1 MHEITLVSAVIQA
14 VNAKVAEC
22 NVRKVLQ
29 VNLTIGAMTNV
40 DHLTLTLAFETCTQ
54 GTALAGAKI
63 AIEEVPVKGKCEECA
78 CESLIINYKFQCPHC
93 QSRAITVIAGR
104 EFYIKDIQVE

>member
-1 MHEITLVSAVIQA
+1 LHEITLVSAIIQA
-14 VNAKVAEC
+14 LNAKVAEFK
-22 NVRKVLQ
+22 VSKVLQ

-54 GTALAGAKI
+54 GTMLEGAKI
-63 AIEEVPVKGKCEECA
+63 VIDAVPIKGKCEECA
-78 CESLIINYKFQCPHC
+78 MEFLVLHYKFECPHC
-93 QSRAITVIAGR
+93 QSRDIEVIAGR